1 MLTFERRNKNDLS
14 FHEDEIKLA
23 KIIMDQARTTLEF
36 LYFLMDHRGKLSFTM
51 ILLSADDLALESLL
65 QEEKRQTDILLE
77 VDKENN
83 LYMLLCQSTDLE
95 GGEQFAEILMSSIR
109 MHGGN
114 SSYCVETELKTTSYT
129 IQEVIFTMV
138 EKYIEI
144 KRENEFNKVFFTK
157 PGEMV
162 KTENRDVN

>member
-1 MLTFERRNKNDLS
+1 MLTFERRNKNELS

-23 KIIMDQARTTLEF
+23 EIIMDQARTTLEF

-51 ILLSADDLALESLL
+51 ILLSADDLELESLL

-77 VDKENN
+77 VDRENN

-109 MHGGN
+109 MRGGN

-157 PGEMV
+157 PEERV
-162 KTENRDVN
+162 RRENGDVS